1 MKNKYYTIIGVLA
14 IIMIVLLGIIVY
26 LLHDKN
32 NGNTGTDSSVTASE
46 TKSSNVPKEL
56 IGHWEGSYKQYLDI
70 TENGIVYLYKKYTDD
85 NSEWISSGYAGTV
98 DGYKFVF
105 TKFAGYDSLAIDNSH
120 FASMDVIP
128 EEYFSSTAL
137 VYDIS
142 VQTDSSIIIENAEHN
157 EDDKAYT
164 FIKVSE

>member
-1 MKNKYYTIIGVLA
+1 MKKKYYTIIGILA
-14 IIMIVLLGIIVY
+14 IIIIILLGVVVY

-32 NGNTGTDSSVTASE
+32 NSNAGTDSSVTTSE

-56 IGHWEGSYKQYLDI
+56 IGHWEGGYYQYLDI
-70 TENGIVYLYKKYTDD
+70 TEDGVVYLYKKSHDD

-105 TKFAGYDSLAIDNSH
+105 TKLAGYDSLAIDNSH
-120 FASMDVIP
+120 FASMDAIP

-157 EDDKAYT
+157 ENDKAYT